1 MAGSAG
7 LVLVTGISA
16 SGKSSVCAELRRRGY
31 DAHDSDDDN
40 NAVWV
45 DRTTGEVIRRI
56 DGPARTP
63 GYLDRYEWRFDPER
77 VAALAGR
84 AEDRPVFLCGAT
96 ANEAEVWP
104 HFRLS
109 IYLAIDEETLRHRLA
124 TRASNDFGRSD
135 YERDMVLGWHQ
146 GAEDEYRRG
155 LVQRALQLMQAEF
168 EPTTWKACWECVVG
182 GKTAED
188 RRSSTG
194 HHGNGSFLKAAVAA
208 SRWLPSARLE

>member
-31 DAHDSDDDN
+31 DAHDSDDDK

-109 IYLAIDEETLRHRLA
+109 IYLAIDGETLRHRLA

-146 GAEDEYRRG
+146 GAEDEYRRLG
-155 LVQRALQLMQAEF
+155 
-168 EPTTWKACWECVVG
+168 
-182 GKTAED
+182 
-188 RRSSTG
+188 
-194 HHGNGSFLKAAVAA
+194 AVAVDGTRPLPEVVDA
-208 SRWLPSARLE
+208 VLSVAIKEMGWRTPNSR